1 MSGHIKFIIDFDRV
15 RKLLND
21 GYSIEEVSKILGI
34 KYSCLYQRI
43 KKSGF
48 HEEFCKIV
56 SRRSPEIEAEYVRTF
71 KKLKSIRKVA
81 KRLWSAPY
89 SICLA
94 LDRAGIPH
102 KHVNSRICSGLSVSR
117 RDERLSFLSKLVD
130 FAHKG
135 FSTGE
140 ISRRLGVSRQ
150 YVDVE
155 IKKNGIVDSFRKK
168 RSEFKKEK
176 KCALINK
183 ITDAVLKYDS
193 FDKAS
198 KKLGVSKNTVFKFC
212 DIEAKKIIIRSRYER
227 MSFENDIRREKISE
241 KIVNLRNRGFADEY
255 IFKKIGFHSIK
266 SFRHFVYLQGISLNG
281 LKERSYYLN
290 KCYRKNKSIIDTY
303 KKVRSF
309 CEAAKILSRS
319 PSSIHQIIQR
329 YRSLGGKIHESQ
341 NSSHL

>member
-81 KRLWSAPY
+81 
-89 SICLA
+89 
-94 LDRAGIPH
+94 
-102 KHVNSRICSGLSVSR
+102 
-117 RDERLSFLSKLVD
+117 ERLCFLSKLVD

-198 KKLGVSKNTVFKFC
+198 KKLGVSKNTVFRFC
-212 DIEAKKIIIRSRYER
+212 DIEAKKII
-227 MSFENDIRREKISE
+227 K
-241 KIVNLRNRGFADEY
+241 RNR
-255 IFKKIGFHSIK
+255 
-266 SFRHFVYLQGISLNG
+266 
-281 LKERSYYLN
+281 
-290 KCYRKNKSIIDTY
+290 
-303 KKVRSF
+303 
-309 CEAAKILSRS
+309 
-319 PSSIHQIIQR
+319 
-329 YRSLGGKIHESQ
+329 
-341 NSSHL
+341 